1 MADLKEIRS
10 KMKSIRSTRKITG
23 AMEMVAASKMRRAQ
37 DRMLATRP
45 YADRILTVID
55 HLASG
60 NSEYNHPYLQDRPL
74 KRMGLIVVSTDRGL
88 CGGLNSN
95 MFRFLLEKIEA
106 WQQNG
111 VEIDMCLIGRKGET
125 FFKKLQVSILAS
137 THHLGDNPSIL
148 DVIGPIGVM
157 LKAYEAGEL
166 DGLCLVY
173 NRFVNTMTQK
183 PVLLDLLPI
192 VASKKLVSDES
203 SYSESEKTSN
213 AYWDY
218 IYEPD
223 AKELIDL
230 LLTRF
235 IESQVYQAAV
245 ENFAC
250 EQAARMVAM
259 KAATDNAGNIIESLQ
274 LDYNKARQA
283 AITRELSEI
292 VAGAAAV

>member
-1 MADLKEIRS
+1 MADPKEIRS
-10 KMKSIRSTRKITG
+10 KMKSIKSTRKITG
-23 AMEMVAASKMRRAQ
+23 AMEMVAASKMRKAQ
-37 DRMLATRP
+37 ERMLATRP

-55 HLASG
+55 HLANG

-88 CGGLNSN
+88 CGGLNAN
-95 MFRFLLEKIEA
+95 MFRFLLEKIQG
-106 WQQNG
+106 WKQQG
-111 VEIDMCLIGRKGET
+111 VGLDMCLIGRKGET
-125 FFKKLQVSILAS
+125 FFKKLQISILAS
-137 THHLGDNPSIL
+137 THHLGDNPSVL

-157 LKAYEAGEL
+157 LKAYEAGDL

-183 PVLLDLLPI
+183 PVMVDLLPI
-192 VASKKLVSDES
+192 VANKQVDGSPASPPK
-203 SYSESEKTSN
+203 
-213 AYWDY
+213 AAWDY

-235 IESQVYQAAV
+235 LESQVYQAAV

-259 KAATDNAGNIIESLQ
+259 KAATDNAGSIIDALQ